1 MRNFYKTLFFASFIF
16 LFLPASTI
24 AQVTGVQDAD
34 LYAESITITP
44 KNPVVNQKCKV
55 IVKIKNLGEVGLISS
70 LGLSWYDYK
79 IDDFIHEGME
89 RTNPSYSKVIRKNDY
104 IEYVF
109 DGYFTSAGVKK
120 ASFTVDKTDEL
131 DEYLEDNN
139 SVSAE
144 LKIMPET
151 LPDITI
157 DSIEFSPK
165 NIIINQDVDVVIT
178 IKSSSSVAVLD
189 EKGLGENDLNLYFNE
204 PAFIISSS
212 SHTIYPTIT
221 SPLYISSSTVKD
233 ELKEVK
239 YTFRGKFTKFGE
251 YNVSAVIDRNNRLP
265 ESNEN
270 NNSLTKAV
278 RVYFDQDD
286 VDQFNVLNF
295 GVDMVSSSSV
305 KVFWNTDKAAI
316 GTVFFKGVTYTTYDW
331 YKSANSISA
340 WPTIQGSS
348 TKPYVIIENLRPN
361 TQHEYYIFGKQGNA
375 TNYTNQGY
383 FTTLVSDDLKFVAMP
398 IKSVN
403 NIASSTAITWQTN
416 LISNSAVYYKKASD
430 LTYISTTSLEAVI
443 NHSMLLDGLSP
454 AEYYF
459 YVMSSSTLQATSTVV
474 TSVKSDIYRF
484 VIDNSEVEADTDDSV
499 DDNTDGRN
507 IIPMIARDSA
517 LYERLKGSI
526 VLRVDDHGE
535 AWYLN
540 PLDDRKYYL
549 GRPDDAFNIMKGLA
563 IGITNKD
570 LAKIPI
576 AGEHLPLNWRSSLDY
591 IFTRAHKGK
600 IFLQVE
606 GHGEAWYV
614 NPTDEKRYYLG
625 RPADAFQIMRD
636 LSIGVTSVDFKKL

>member
-1 MRNFYKTLFFASFIF
+1 MGLLA
-16 LFLPASTI
+16 
-24 AQVTGVQDAD
+24 AD
-34 LYAESITITP
+34 KGNDLVVESIEVS
-44 KNPVVNQKCKV
+44 PVIPAINQKCIVTVKV
-55 IVKIKNLGEVGLISS
+55 KNIGDYGLRDNTGLSDFKYNFTNFHENKKTYALPTIDKF
-70 LGLSWYDYK
+70 LGLQ
-79 IDDFIHEGME
+79 
-89 RTNPSYSKVIRKNDY
+89 SYINY
-104 IEYVF
+104 TFE
-109 DGYFTSAGVKK
+109 GYFTKSASSTSL
-120 ASFTVDKTDEL
+120 SFEIDSGNKL
-131 DEYLEDNN
+131 DEKDEKNN
-139 SVSAE
+139 KLQKNIEVLSTNS
-144 LKIMPET
+144 L
-151 LPDITI
+151 DIAI

-165 NIIINQDVDVVIT
+165 DLVVFKPVDIAVK
-178 IKSSSSVAVLD
+178 IKNKGKQSLTSLD
-189 EKGLGENDLNLYFNE
+189 GLVYERPYQYPTDEIYFSLPN
-204 PAFIISSS
+204 FVISSS
-212 SHTIYPTIT
+212 SRSIYPTVAT
-221 SPLYISSSTVKD
+221 SLKQNDIFTYTFSGKFIEVGKYDLLFSVDTKNRLIEIDELNNSTNTPIIIYNEDEVGDFLIYGVESQAISSSSFKVKWKTDKKTIGGVQYRDKTFAFFEQYKATKEIKDWPSDTSSSTIHEITVKNVTPAT
-233 ELKEVK
+233 EYEFRVYGK
-239 YTFRGKFTKFGE
+239 YTNKEIYGLRSLFSTP
-251 YNVSAVIDRNNRLP
+251 YSDNLVLSTVPIHTVNQLTSLAIID
-265 ESNEN
+265 
-270 NNSLTKAV
+270 
-278 RVYFDQDD
+278 
-286 VDQFNVLNF
+286 
-295 GVDMVSSSSV
+295 
-305 KVFWNTDKAAI
+305 
-316 GTVFFKGVTYTTYDW
+316 
-331 YKSANSISA
+331 
-340 WPTIQGSS
+340 
-348 TKPYVIIENLRPN
+348 
-361 TQHEYYIFGKQGNA
+361 
-375 TNYTNQGY
+375 
-383 FTTLVSDDLKFVAMP
+383 
-398 IKSVN
+398 
-403 NIASSTAITWQTN
+403 WQTN